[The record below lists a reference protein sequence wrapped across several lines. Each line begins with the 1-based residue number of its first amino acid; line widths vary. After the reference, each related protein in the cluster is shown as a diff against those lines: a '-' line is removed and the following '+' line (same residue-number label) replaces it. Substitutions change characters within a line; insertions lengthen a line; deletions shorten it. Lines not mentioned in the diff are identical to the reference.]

1 VNRTLVRPLAALALP
16 IAFQQFMLAVS
27 SSIDALMLGALGQ
40 DKLAGVSLAV
50 QVQFVFNIFIGSLT
64 IGMSVLT
71 AQYWGAGDRERVR
84 SVLALV
90 LRFALTVSILFTV
103 AAATVPTVLMSVLT
117 DQPELIAIGAV
128 YLRASALAF
137 LLTGATQIYLC
148 LMKNTGAAARGMTIS
163 VVGVLVHIA
172 LNVVLIFG
180 PGPFPRLGVTGA
192 AIALV
197 VSRLLELAWAYGYS
211 LRPGRPRARWASL
224 LRSQGFLERQF
235 WRYTLP
241 VLGNMI
247 AFGGGFTVYTMLM
260 GRMGT
265 DAVAANSIATIVKDL
280 VICFCLGLGNGA
292 GILIG
297 GMLGRGETSLARDAG
312 RMVSHLAIGA
322 GVATGLV
329 ILAIRPLVLLLA
341 DLTPTAEHYL
351 SVMLVVCAVYVIGKS
366 INSTTIA
373 GIFPAGGD
381 TRFGLICDVITMWVV
396 VIPLGYLAVFVWH
409 WPVLWVYLLLNIDEF
424 LKLPF
429 VLARFRT
436 YRWVRNLTTPASAD
450 PLHDA

>member
-1 VNRTLVRPLAALALP
+1 
-16 IAFQQFMLAVS
+16 
-27 SSIDALMLGALGQ
+27 
-40 DKLAGVSLAV
+40 
-50 QVQFVFNIFIGSLT
+50 
-64 IGMSVLT
+64 
-71 AQYWGAGDRERVR
+71 
-84 SVLALV
+84 
-90 LRFALTVSILFTV
+90 
-103 AAATVPTVLMSVLT
+103 MSVLT

-280 VICFCLGLGNGA
+280 VICFWP
-292 GILIG
+292 
-297 GMLGRGETSLARDAG
+297 GRDLARARRRPDGLAPRHRCRGGHGPGDPRHPPTGPAPRRPHPHRRALPVGDA
-312 RMVSHLAIGA
+312 R
-322 GVATGLV
+322 GL
-329 ILAIRPLVLLLA
+329 
-341 DLTPTAEHYL
+341 
-351 SVMLVVCAVYVIGKS
+351 C
-366 INSTTIA
+366 
-373 GIFPAGGD
+373 
-381 TRFGLICDVITMWVV
+381 GLRD
-396 VIPLGYLAVFVWH
+396 
-409 WPVLWVYLLLNIDEF
+409 
-424 LKLPF
+424 
-429 VLARFRT
+429 R
-436 YRWVRNLTTPASAD
+436 
-450 PLHDA
+450 